1 MKLKKINEKLQQA
14 LIENGLTEANA
25 MQQETFSTLKS
36 GADCIIIA
44 PKGSGKSTTIVLNVI
59 QQLVREGEESPRALI
74 IVEDKAKVLEME
86 ELFEKFGNYT
96 DLRVYGVHD
105 KGDMEYDKNYIS
117 TGIDVLIGTPNKLSE
132 MFTTAGYNVNR
143 LKMFILDDA
152 DPILKLRHE
161 TKIMRI
167 SNSIT
172 RTQRII
178 FSEQFTERIEI
189 LAEKMLVEPFEFDF
203 DGNEEDE
210 DEDEDFEDEEDF
222 EPEAG
227 DDFEEQE
234 GDEENGNK

>member
-1 MKLKKINEKLQQA
+1 MKLKKINENLQQD
-14 LIENGLTEANA
+14 LIENGLTEANE

-36 GADCIIIA
+36 GADCIIIG
-44 PKGSGKSTTIVLNVI
+44 PKGSGKSTTIVINVI
-59 QQLVREGEESPRALI
+59 QKLAGSNEESPRALI

-86 ELFEKFGNYT
+86 ELFEKYGKHSN
-96 DLRVYGVHD
+96 LEVYGVHD

-117 TGIDVLIGTPNKLSE
+117 TGVDVLIGTPNKLGE

-172 RTQRII
+172 KTQRII
-178 FSEQFTERIEI
+178 FSEVFTERIEI
-189 LAEKMLVEPFEFDF
+189 LADKMLVEPFEFDF
-203 DGNEEDE
+203 EEG
-210 DEDEDFEDEEDF
+210 EDEDFEEED
-222 EPEAG
+222 E
-227 DDFEEQE
+227 DQEEE
-234 GDEENGNK
+234 